1 MICQT
6 IGAMVGIARMLLNP
20 GEMIR
25 GFELEAEDFD
35 IQYPMPPQ
43 SRIIAENGKI
53 IAGPDFNG
61 S

>member
-1 MICQT
+1 
-6 IGAMVGIARMLLNP
+6 MVGIARMLLNP